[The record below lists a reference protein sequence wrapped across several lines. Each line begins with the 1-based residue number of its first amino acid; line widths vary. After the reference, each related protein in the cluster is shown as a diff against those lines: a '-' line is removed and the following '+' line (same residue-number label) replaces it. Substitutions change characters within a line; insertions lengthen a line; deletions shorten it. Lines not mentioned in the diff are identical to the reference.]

1 MSAGNFLFLLGIGL
15 VAFGL
20 VWRSRLRRSGEF
32 PQRRR
37 FLTGPFAPIFIG
49 VIIAIWSLYE
59 TGDL

>member
-1 MSAGNFLFLLGIGL
+1 MFWLGIGL

-20 VWRSRLRRSGEF
+20 VWRARLRVSGEV
-32 PQRRR
+32 PRRR
-37 FLTGPFAPIFIG
+37 PFLSSPFAPIFIG